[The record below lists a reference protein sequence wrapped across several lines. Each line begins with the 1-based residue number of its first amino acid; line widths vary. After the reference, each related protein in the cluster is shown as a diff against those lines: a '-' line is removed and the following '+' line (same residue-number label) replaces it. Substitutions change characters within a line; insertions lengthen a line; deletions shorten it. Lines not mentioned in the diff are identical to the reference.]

1 MQPELSRKDV
11 LGDDLMMAPMV
22 LTKDFEKF
30 LGVLKQVADVGK
42 KVGDSLGGSGSLP
55 KAKDDTEKL
64 TKAQQELLKVQN
76 AIQTA
81 LAKENDEYIK
91 YKKELDD
98 VNKRLKE
105 KTTLGDKDAKTI
117 EKQNASIN
125 ELSAAL
131 AKNRNEYSKL
141 RTEEERNTK
150 AGKDLLAVIQK
161 QDKEFKELRVSMG
174 QAQDNVGN
182 YASAVQGLDGVTGG
196 VIGRFKMLGS
206 QLLLLAGNPFIL
218 GLSGFV
224 ALLYALGSSVKT
236 FFTAT
241 GDGEDML
248 ARQTAVWNQFFNTIK
263 KGWSDVGKSIAEFAG
278 EGTSKKAVNTLI
290 STLEATIGAFPI
302 VALVLEKI
310 RKDFNNTADAATKL
324 ADAIDDIQTRQARN
338 IIDKSEKELQ
348 YNELIYKSQQKNLYT
363 DEERLSFRERAL
375 KIKEDELAIEK
386 LIASDNARAVLTE
399 VALGHAMTQA
409 QIDRIDFRRDYDAL
423 DKEFTGDEMKR
434 IAEAY
439 AQVNNLEAQFF
450 GEQKKNAANISA
462 LKEEMYKDQLDR
474 AAKSALLLHEIDK
487 KAMDEEIRLIQQEVI
502 QGNKTKLEGD
512 KQINALRKAMADD
525 LVRAQIDGIKKAYDY
540 EKLRKEDQII
550 IDKKIADLQIQ
561 LTEATYDE
569 IQDIEVKGTKI
580 TTESIIRAWQQVAME
595 LTNLF
600 QTLSNNRLAQI
611 DAEGKA
617 IEDKLNHQ
625 LKIVGDNED
634 AKAQLER
641 NAEKRRME
649 LEKRRA
655 AELKRAA
662 IFEKANAII
671 QATINTAV
679 AVTKLLDR
687 PGLAIAAGIAGALQV
702 ASIVAQKIPQYE
714 VGTENH
720 PGGLAIVGEKGSELI
735 STNGRLSLSPGM
747 PTMMNL
753 PKGTEVIPHED
764 TMRML
769 ALAGMGDFKN
779 SSNKPTVI
787 FNSKEIVQAIKEQKF
802 PEPPDYLSIG
812 SEMFKVKKLKDG
824 SVKYIRSKSLSS

>member
-224 ALLYALGSSVKT
+224 ALLYALGSAVKT

-248 ARQTAVWNQFFNTIK
+248 ARQSAVWGQFFNTIK
-263 KGWSDVGKSIAEFAG
+263 KGWSDLGKDIAEFFG
-278 EGTSKKAVNTLI
+278 EGASKNVINSLI
-290 STLEATIGAFPI
+290 TQAATIFPFLI
-302 VALVLEKI
+302 PWIERT
-310 RKDFNNTADAATKL
+310 RKEFNETADAATKL

-338 IIDKSEKELQ
+338 IIDKSEKELE

-550 IDKKIADLQIQ
+550 VDKKIADLQIQ

-617 IEDKLNHQ
+617 IEDRLNHQ

-649 LEKRRA
+649 LEKRRV

-702 ASIVAQKIPQYE
+702 ASIAAQKIPQYE
-714 VGTENH
+714 IGTDNH

-753 PKGTEVIPHED
+753 PKGAEVIPHEE

-769 ALAGMGDFKN
+769 AMAGMGDFKN

-802 PEPPDYLSIG
+802 PEPPDFASIG
-812 SEMFKVKKLKDG
+812 SELFKVKKLKDG